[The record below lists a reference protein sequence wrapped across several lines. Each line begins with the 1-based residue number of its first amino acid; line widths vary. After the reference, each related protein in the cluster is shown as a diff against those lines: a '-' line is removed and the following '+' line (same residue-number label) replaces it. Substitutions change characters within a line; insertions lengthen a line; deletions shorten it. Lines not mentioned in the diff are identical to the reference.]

1 MTAFLVG
8 VVIGVWAGFVAT
20 ATMLRALRGWT

>member
-1 MTAFLVG
+1 MTPFLVG

-20 ATMLRALRGWT
+20 ALALRALRGWT